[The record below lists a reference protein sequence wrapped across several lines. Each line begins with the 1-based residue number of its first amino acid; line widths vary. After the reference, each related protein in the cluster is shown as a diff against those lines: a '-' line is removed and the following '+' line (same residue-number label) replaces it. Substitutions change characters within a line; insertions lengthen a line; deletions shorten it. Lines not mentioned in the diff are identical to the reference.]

1 VGWHGNSSDG
11 SPDSVAAPTL
21 LAPLA
26 PAERAIGE
34 FVAGRPV
41 RLTDT
46 DGSPSLVLPA
56 DGLTPQRMAAFLDG
70 VSTADVL
77 LSHTRAAALGVDLH
91 GAVRIRLASGTTCAQ
106 VLALAGGDAAIGAM
120 RLVEGG
126 TVAEAAVELAKLARL
141 LPAALARPAPAT
153 GGDDVL
159 AASTGDILALRGR
172 LVASLRLVS
181 SAEVPLPDVG
191 TCRFH
196 VFRDGLGQSWTAI
209 AIGKPNA
216 SGPVPVRLHSACLTG
231 DVFGS
236 LRCDCGDQLRMAIT
250 TIAARGGGM
259 LLYLDQEGCGIGLAN
274 KMRTYRLQDRG
285 FDTFDANT
293 TLGFE
298 RDERRYD
305 VAARMLALLGIREV
319 ALLTN
324 NPLKVSGLREYGID
338 VVERVALIAPVNSR
352 NRDYLDAKQ
361 RRAGHLIGVAA
372 ARGRETSDA

>member
-46 DGSPSLVLPA
+46 DGVPSLVLPA

-77 LSHTRAAALGVDLH
+77 LSHTRAAALGAEVH
-91 GAVRIRLASGTTCAQ
+91 GAVRIRLASTTTCAQ

-120 RLVEGG
+120 KPVEGG

-153 GGDDVL
+153 GDVL
-159 AASTGDILALRGR
+159 AAGTGDILALRGR

-209 AIGKPNA
+209 AIGNPGVA
-216 SGPVPVRLHSACLTG
+216 GQVPVRLHSACLTG

-324 NPLKVSGLREYGID
+324 NPLKVSGLREHGID

-361 RRAGHLIGVAA
+361 RRAGHLIGAE
-372 ARGRETSDA
+372 ETSDA